1 MTIRS
6 LTCRWVFLSPEQLFP
21 AEKTGDVLKKGD
33 RVMKRIWLLLPLLM
47 LFTPHFVQA
56 DSITLTDFEG
66 LVDGTSV
73 GSLIPGLVF
82 TNATV
87 LTAGI
92 SLNDFDFP
100 PHSGKNVIFDDGAPI
115 SINFTHAVG
124 SVGGFFT
131 YAGGPVKLEAFDAT
145 HTLVGTVTSAFS
157 TNFVSSGVG
166 SPNEFLS
173 VASADGISSVTIT
186 GTGSPFGGT
195 FTLDDLSFT
204 AATPVPAPSSLGLL
218 AIGIALLFVRRHRTT
233 ST

>member
-6 LTCRWVFLSPEQLFP
+6 LTCRRVFLSKNNYSS
-21 AEKTGDVLKKGD
+21 EKTGDVLKKGD

-100 PHSGKNVIFDDGAPI
+100 PHSGKNV
-115 SINFTHAVG
+115 
-124 SVGGFFT
+124 
-131 YAGGPVKLEAFDAT
+131 
-145 HTLVGTVTSAFS
+145 
-157 TNFVSSGVG
+157 
-166 SPNEFLS
+166 
-173 VASADGISSVTIT
+173 
-186 GTGSPFGGT
+186 
-195 FTLDDLSFT
+195 
-204 AATPVPAPSSLGLL
+204 
-218 AIGIALLFVRRHRTT
+218 
-233 ST
+233 